1 MEAVA
6 QSVAVAFNLVFS
18 LLSPSFLM
26 KFTGPKAKRVRR
38 QGSNLY
44 GSDKYDRILQKK
56 PYGPGKSPK
65 SRAGKKSEYAGQLSE
80 KQKVRDTFV
89 VSEKQFH
96 NYYQKARKSRGATG
110 ETILRLLEQRF
121 DNAIYRAGFALTRL
135 QARQMAGHGMFSV
148 NGRRCTIPSRAMQ
161 EGDVVE
167 IRTRSA
173 SSPMFATIIAATE
186 KLVPPAWLKADASK
200 LSIEIVGLPQPDH
213 FEQGLDIQKV
223 VELYSR

>member
-1 MEAVA
+1 
-6 QSVAVAFNLVFS
+6 
-18 LLSPSFLM
+18 M

-38 QGSNLY
+38 QGANIY

-65 SRAGKKSEYAGQLSE
+65 ARAGKKSEYAGQLSE
-80 KQKVRDTFV
+80 KQKVRDMFL
-89 VSEKQFH
+89 VSERQFH
-96 NYYQKARKSRGATG
+96 NYYQKAQKSRSSTG

-135 QARQMAGHGMFSV
+135 QSRQMAGHGMFSI
-148 NGRRCTIPSRAMQ
+148 NGRRCTIPSRPMK

-167 IRTRSA
+167 IRPRSA
-173 SSPMFATIIAATE
+173 ASPMFATILPATE
-186 KLVPPAWLKADASK
+186 KFVPPAWLKADASK
-200 LSIEIVGLPQPDH
+200 LRIEIVGSPQPDH